1 MIKNGQEHMERVR
14 EALNEGYCDIS
25 NQVGDLTQLGMFGE
39 YRSTTWLMF
48 NFVTGTISSF
58 RVYATPGR
66 QRWLGDGRS
75 VYLRFVRCS

>member
-39 YRSTTWLMF
+39 YRSTT
-48 NFVTGTISSF
+48 
-58 RVYATPGR
+58 
-66 QRWLGDGRS
+66 
-75 VYLRFVRCS
+75 